1 MPFALAASVRFGP
14 VCRPWTAF
22 TVGLPLVSHQYRVSD
37 TEYETDIHQTDALR
51 HNTANVKRQYNTRMY
66 RPGSWWRGTVV
77 ERRSLAGELSL
88 SCARPAADG

>member
-37 TEYETDIHQTDALR
+37 TEYETDRHQTDALR

-66 RPGSWWRGTVV
+66 RPGAR
-77 ERRSLAGELSL
+77 AGHRVTESVTRLTMNG
-88 SCARPAADG
+88 A